1 MRSGR
6 REGQKTEWK
15 VKKMIQVKIRAEQP
29 DDYRAI
35 LRLTYE
41 AFLTL
46 HYPGRRRVD
55 EHFLIH
61 LLQGSEF
68 VTPELSFVAEYEG
81 DIVGHII
88 YTKSKILCADGTE
101 RETVTFGPL
110 SVLPQYHRQGIG
122 AALVAHSMREAR
134 LMRIGAVVIEGV
146 PAYYPKLGFRRAREF
161 GLMQK
166 DGTAPDYLMA
176 YELQQ
181 GYLAGGTIVFLA
193 PEYVLCE
200 EDDAGYDQFQ
210 ESFLKEYYPEKAPA
224 SLT

>member
-1 MRSGR
+1 
-6 REGQKTEWK
+6 
-15 VKKMIQVKIRAEQP
+15 MIQIKIRAEQP

-41 AFLTL
+41 AFQTL

-68 VTPELSFVAEYEG
+68 VIPELRFVAEYDG
-81 DIVGHII
+81 SIVGHII
-88 YTKSKILCADGTE
+88 YAKSKILCADGTE

-110 SVLPQYHRQGIG
+110 SVLPQYHKQGVG

-134 LMRIGAVVIEGV
+134 LMGIGAVVIEGV

-161 GLMQK
+161 GVTQK
-166 DGTAPDYLMA
+166 DGTAPDPLMA

-181 GYLAGGTIVFLA
+181 GYLAGGGIIVFLP
-193 PEYVLCE
+193 PEYVVCE
-200 EDDAGYDQFQ
+200 EDDAGYVRFH
-210 ESFLKEYYPEKAPA
+210 EKFLKEYFPEETSA